1 MKLLLKRKGTFHAHW
16 NSTHRMCGVPTK
28 SYSGRELLSY
38 QYSYECLIE
47 AGTKLDSNG
56 FIIDQL
62 KVDEY
67 FNTKY
72 EKVGPAK
79 SCEIIAQHAVKDIAD
94 MLKDN
99 GMKEVYRIAVTVAF
113 NELASMTCEWVKPE
127 AKKNVDE
134 PIAVDFETRS
144 TQPLEKLKVGDRV
157 KVVRKFDT
165 NFYWAVA
172 MDEGIGLI
180 GTIAFISSDDS
191 WATIL
196 FDGFNTAL
204 NTYGWPL
211 QSLEPV
217 KFEPAEKL
225 KVGDRVRVFKSSPG
239 VPGVYHWTPAMDS
252 AVGEIGTI
260 SGTSYTGPDYVFI
273 KFDSGELPGHIWPLT
288 SLERVTTDTAVT
300 PFTTVT
306 PFKKGDR
313 VQVISNDGS
322 FGIGKDR
329 FVGFLGT
336 VQNATF
342 ADKFMHVKLDGESSW
357 SFPPSSIRLLS
368 EPRKGDRVRVVK
380 KVGSWV
386 SDMNAAIG
394 KTATIQESF
403 ADWSKLKF
411 DENSKLDK
419 WSWNNASFEL
429 APLRRL
435 EHVHE
440 DYAQA
445 NDVY

>member
-16 NSTHRMCGVPTK
+16 NSTHRMCGVPTR

-99 GMKEVYRIAVTVAF
+99 DGMKEVYRIAVTVAF

-157 KVVRKFDT
+157 
-165 NFYWAVA
+165 
-172 MDEGIGLI
+172 
-180 GTIAFISSDDS
+180 
-191 WATIL
+191 
-196 FDGFNTAL
+196 
-204 NTYGWPL
+204 
-211 QSLEPV
+211 
-217 KFEPAEKL
+217 
-225 KVGDRVRVFKSSPG
+225 RVFKSSPG
-239 VPGVYHWTPAMDS
+239 VPGVFNWTPFMDS
-252 AVGEIGTI
+252 AIGEVGTI
-260 SGTSYTGPDYVFI
+260 SGTTYTGPDYVFI
-273 KFDSGELPGHIWPLT
+273 KFESGKLPGYIWPLT
-288 SLERVTTDTAVT
+288 SLERVTTDTVT

-336 VQNATF
+336 VQNATVT
-342 ADKFMHVKLDGESSW
+342 DKFMHVKLDGESSW

-403 ADWSKLKF
+403 ADRSKLKF

-429 APLRRL
+429 ALLMRL